1 MLNDVEPGRTSG
13 PSKRGSARGHLTR
26 SGWQAV
32 ARRWWL
38 VVGVLAFGGL
48 IAALPAVLGG
58 TASARRQQA
67 GTSVALASLGSA
79 AAPAPA
85 AQSNVLPPPLTGTRR
100 HRPNIVFV
108 LTDDLSMD
116 LLPYMPAVQALEHRG
131 TTLTNYFVS
140 DSLCCPSRASIFT
153 GNFPHDTGVFT
164 NTGRQGGFNVFH
176 ARGEQQH
183 TFNVA
188 LQNAGYRTAMMGKYL
203 NGYLEGDKS
212 TVPDTYVPPGWSQW
226 DVAGW
231 GYPEYDYELN
241 HDGSVRWYGHR
252 PRDYL
257 TNVLGRMGTRFIDS
271 SAGSRKPFFLELA
284 TFAPHAPYTPARRY
298 LHAFPGLTAPEPP
311 SFDAMPT
318 HAPVWLANRPPLT
331 RGQIRYINYVFRR
344 RVQAVQS
351 VDTMI
356 ARIEAALR
364 AHRMLHNTYIVFSS
378 DNGLHTG
385 EYRLM
390 PGKLT
395 AFNTDIH
402 VPLVV
407 AGPGVPAGVSTGAM
421 AENVD
426 LAKTFAA
433 IAGTRMPSDGHSLM
447 PLLRGAQPP
456 DWRDAILVEHHGPV
470 MSPDDPDIQNDRSGN
485 PPSYEAMRTPDF
497 LYVQYRNG
505 QREFYDLRTDPF
517 ELHNII
523 STLSPEELG
532 LLHSELLALEHCHTG
547 PRCWAAEHVGPA
559 TLAIAHGGTG
569 RHGRHMHGRHSR
581 S

>member
-1 MLNDVEPGRTSG
+1 V
-13 PSKRGSARGHLTR
+13 
-26 SGWQAV
+26 AV
-32 ARRWWL
+32 
-38 VVGVLAFGGL
+38 
-48 IAALPAVLGG
+48 
-58 TASARRQQA
+58 
-67 GTSVALASLGSA
+67 ASLGSGA
-79 AAPAPA
+79 MPASSAPPAPA
-85 AQSNVLPPPLTGTRR
+85 TQPSASGPALSPGHR

-116 LLPYMPAVQALEHRG
+116 LLQYMPAVQSLEQRG

-183 TFNVA
+183 TFNIA

-203 NGYLEGDKS
+203 NGYLEGKKS
-212 TVPDTYVPPGWSQW
+212 TVPSTYVPPGWSQW

-231 GYPEYDYELN
+231 GYPEYNYRLN
-241 HDGSVRWYGHR
+241 NNGAVRWYGDR

-257 TNVLGRMGTRFIDS
+257 TNVLARMGTRFIDS
-271 SAGSRKPFFLELA
+271 SAHSHKPFFLELA
-284 TFAPHAPYTPARRY
+284 TFAPHSPYTPARRY
-298 LHAFPGLTAPEPP
+298 LHAFRGLTAPEPP
-311 SFDAMPT
+311 NFDAMPT
-318 HAPVWLANRPPLT
+318 HAPMWLANHSPLSP
-331 RGQIRYINYVFRR
+331 GQIRYINYVFRR

-351 VDTMI
+351 VDAMI
-356 ARIEAALR
+356 ARIETALR

-407 AGPGVPAGVSTGAM
+407 AGPGVPAGVTNGAM

-447 PLLRGAQPP
+447 PLLRGQDPSG
-456 DWRDAILVEHHGPV
+456 WRDAILIEHHGPV
-470 MSPDDPDIQNDRSGN
+470 MNPDDPDIQNDLSGN

-497 LYVQYRNG
+497 LYVEYRNG

-517 ELHNII
+517 ELHNIV
-523 STLSPEELG
+523 STLSPQERG
-532 LLHSELLALEHCHTG
+532 LLHSELAALENCHTG

-559 TLAIAHGGTG
+559 TLSIAHGPG
-569 RHGRHMHGRHSR
+569 RHGRHWTHRRNRH
-581 S
+581 